1 MVVEEEK
8 VVMVVAVEEM
18 IKVMDEVMKVG
29 LDKKVVVAVVME
41 EEVGVEVVMV
51 MVQIKEEVGVMEQ
64 EMVEGI
70 TKEDVIG
77 YGDMMVIQEDKL
89 G

>member
-1 MVVEEEK
+1 
-8 VVMVVAVEEM
+8 
-18 IKVMDEVMKVG
+18 
-29 LDKKVVVAVVME
+29 
-41 EEVGVEVVMV
+41 
-51 MVQIKEEVGVMEQ
+51 
-64 EMVEGI
+64 MVEGI